1 LLRPATGYA
10 LAAKG
15 SAPRND
21 GQRPYPLHPAII
33 RKVHKNHNLMSE
45 QKVTLADVKTSYRR
59 WAGVYDK
66 VFGAVL
72 QDGRNKL
79 LQQVAKLQPK
89 SILEIGVGT
98 GLLLPHY
105 PPQAKVVGVD
115 VSEEMLVLAREKIA
129 KHNLTNTSVELSDGE
144 KLPFNDGQFECVV
157 LPYVISVTPDPSALI
172 NEAMRLCS
180 KSGHVIIVNHF
191 SGSKTW
197 AFLEKVAEP
206 IAAKIGFHSSFSYD
220 EHIGQSALNVIAVE
234 PANLLGLSKVV
245 TAKVS

>member
-1 LLRPATGYA
+1 MAE
-10 LAAKG
+10 K
-15 SAPRND
+15 
-21 GQRPYPLHPAII
+21 
-33 RKVHKNHNLMSE
+33 
-45 QKVTLADVKTSYRR
+45 KVTLADVKTSYKR
-59 WAGVYDK
+59 WSSVYDS
-66 VFGAVL
+66 VFGGVL

-105 PPQAKVVGVD
+105 PPNARVVGVD
-115 VSEEMLVLAREKIA
+115 VSEDMLDIARERIK
-129 KHNLTNTSVELSDGE
+129 KHNLTNTSVQLADGE
-144 KLPFNDGQFECVV
+144 ALPFADGEFECVV
-157 LPYVISVTPDPSALI
+157 LPYVISVTPDPKALI
-172 NEAMRLCS
+172 NQAIRLCS
-180 KSGHVIIVNHF
+180 SSGHVIIANHF

-220 EHIGQSALNVIAVE
+220 EHIGGSPLNVIDVQ

-245 TAKVS
+245 TAKIR

>member
-1 LLRPATGYA
+1 
-10 LAAKG
+10 
-15 SAPRND
+15 
-21 GQRPYPLHPAII
+21 
-33 RKVHKNHNLMSE
+33 MSE
-45 QKVTLADVKTSYRR
+45 HKVTLADVKTSYRR
-59 WAGVYDK
+59 WAGVYDS

-79 LQQVAKLQPK
+79 LRQVAKLQPK

-105 PPQAKVVGVD
+105 PPLARVVGVD
-115 VSEEMLVLAREKIA
+115 VSEEMLVLARGKIA

-144 KLPFNDGQFECVV
+144 KLPFNDGEFECVV
-157 LPYVISVTPDPSALI
+157 LPYVISVTPNPNALI
-172 NEAMRLCS
+172 NEAIRLCS
-180 KSGHVIIVNHF
+180 PEGHVLVVNHF

-197 AFLEKVAEP
+197 ALLEKVAEP

-220 EHIGQSALNVIAVE
+220 EHIGKSGLNVVHVE

-245 TAKVS
+245 TARVT

>member
-1 LLRPATGYA
+1 M
-10 LAAKG
+10 
-15 SAPRND
+15 
-21 GQRPYPLHPAII
+21 
-33 RKVHKNHNLMSE
+33 VE

-59 WAGVYDK
+59 WASIYDN

-79 LQQVAKLQPK
+79 LQQVAKLQPA

-105 PPQAKVVGVD
+105 PPQAKVIGVD
-115 VSEEMLVLAREKIA
+115 VSEDMLILAREKIA
-129 KHNLTNTSVELSDGE
+129 KHNLTNTRVQLCDGE
-144 KLPFNDGQFECVV
+144 SLPFAEGEFECVV
-157 LPYVISVTPDPSALI
+157 LPYVISVTPNPNALI
-172 NEAMRLCS
+172 AQAIRLCS
-180 KSGHVIIVNHF
+180 PTGHIIIVNHF

-197 AFLEKVAEP
+197 ALLEKVAEP

-220 EHIGQSALNVIAVE
+220 QHIGQSALKVIHVQ

-245 TAKVS
+245 TAKVA

>member
-1 LLRPATGYA
+1 MA
-10 LAAKG
+10 
-15 SAPRND
+15 
-21 GQRPYPLHPAII
+21 
-33 RKVHKNHNLMSE
+33 E

-59 WAGVYDK
+59 WAGVYDN

-105 PPQAKVVGVD
+105 PPKAKVVGVD
-115 VSEEMLVLAREKIA
+115 VSEDMLTIARDRIA
-129 KHNLTNTSVELSDGE
+129 KHNLSNTRVELSDGGR
-144 KLPFNDGQFECVV
+144 LPFADGEFECVV
-157 LPYVISVTPDPSALI
+157 LPYVISVTPDPNAMI
-172 NEAMRLCS
+172 NEAIRLCS
-180 KSGHVIIVNHF
+180 ASGHIIVVNHF

-245 TAKVS
+245 TARAR

>member
-1 LLRPATGYA
+1 
-10 LAAKG
+10 
-15 SAPRND
+15 
-21 GQRPYPLHPAII
+21 
-33 RKVHKNHNLMSE
+33 MSE
-45 QKVTLADVKTSYRR
+45 QKVTFADVKTSYRR
-59 WAGVYDK
+59 WAGVYDR

-79 LQQVAKLQPK
+79 LRQVAALQPK

-105 PPQAKVVGVD
+105 PPNARVVGVD
-115 VSEEMLVLAREKIA
+115 VSDEMLAIARERIK
-129 KHNLTNTSVELSDGE
+129 KHNLTNTSVQLSDGE
-144 KLPFNDGQFECVV
+144 SLPFKDAEFECVV
-157 LPYVISVTPDPSALI
+157 LPYVISVTPDPKALI

-180 KSGHVIIVNHF
+180 PTGHVIIANHF

-220 EHIGQSALNVIAVE
+220 EHIGKSSLNVTKVE
-234 PANLLGLSKVV
+234 AANLLGLSKVV
-245 TAKVS
+245 TAKVR

>member
-1 LLRPATGYA
+1 MA
-10 LAAKG
+10 
-15 SAPRND
+15 
-21 GQRPYPLHPAII
+21 
-33 RKVHKNHNLMSE
+33 E
-45 QKVTLADVKTSYRR
+45 QKVTLADVKTSYKR
-59 WAGVYDK
+59 WAGIYDR

-105 PPQAKVVGVD
+105 PPKARVVGVD
-115 VSEEMLVLAREKIA
+115 VSEDMLDIARERIK
-129 KHNLTNTSVELSDGE
+129 KHNLTNTSVQLADGE
-144 KLPFNDGQFECVV
+144 SLPFADGEFECVV
-157 LPYVISVTPDPSALI
+157 LPYVISVTPDPKTLI
-172 NEAMRLCS
+172 IQAMRLCS
-180 KSGHVIIVNHF
+180 ASGHVIVANHF

-220 EHIGQSALNVIAVE
+220 EHIGQSPLKVINVE
-234 PANLLGLSKVV
+234 SANLLGLSKVV
-245 TAKVS
+245 TAKVR